1 MACVQSVRLK
11 VFAPKSRSMDP
22 ESIVSFACRA
32 SNGLGVLSSRF
43 LGHRYDPKVDV
54 VLVTGGSHGLG
65 WELACQVIKLQGVV
79 VVMDV
84 QPPPEREGLYF
95 YQCDVSDKNQ
105 VLECQKKIFKD
116 VGIVTVLVNN
126 AGITSGKNVLDLTF
140 EEIEHIIAVNLTAC
154 FYTVKA
160 FLPDMIAEHRG
171 YIVTVASVLGYMSP
185 AQLSAYGASK
195 AGLIALHESL
205 TYELGPPS
213 TSPRGI
219 KTLLIC
225 PGQIRTGM
233 FLGVH
238 TPSWIAPQLEPTDVA
253 AGIVTAILMG
263 HRGEVRW
270 PLYTNLLPFY
280 RGLPGQVSEVVR
292 CMTGVDTSMS
302 TYAADQLN

>member
-1 MACVQSVRLK
+1 MS
-11 VFAPKSRSMDP
+11 P
-22 ESIVSFACRA
+22 ESVVSFACRA
-32 SNGLGVLSSRF
+32 SNGLGMLSSRF
-43 LGHRYDPKVDV
+43 LGHRYDPKTDI

-65 WELACQVIKLQGVV
+65 WALACQVIQLQGVV

-84 QPPPEREGLYF
+84 QPPPARDGLY
-95 YQCDVSDKNQ
+95 YYRCDVSDKSQ
-105 VLECQKKIFKD
+105 VLQCQKQIFRD

-126 AGITSGKNVLDLTF
+126 AGITSGKNVVDLTF

-171 YIVTVASVLGYMSP
+171 YIVTVASVLGYLSP

-213 TSPRGI
+213 TSPQGI

-233 FLGVH
+233 FSEVH
-238 TPSWIAPQLEPTDVA
+238 TPSWIAPQLEPKDVA
-253 AGIVTAILMG
+253 AGIVSAILMG
-263 HRGEVRW
+263 QRGEVRW

-280 RGLPGQVSEVVR
+280 RGLPWQVSEVVR
-292 CMTGVDTSMS
+292 CMSGVDTSMR
-302 TYAADQLN
+302 TYAG